1 MNTNNHHSL
10 CARVLRWPILAA
22 LLFFSI
28 GSTAPALAQGITS
41 KDRDRGRVMLTTIKN
56 DIKKE
61 YYDPAFH
68 GIDIE
73 ARFKQAEEKMNQ
85 AESLGQ
91 ILGIVA
97 QVLIEFDDSHLFFI
111 PPERVTSTEYG
122 WQMQAVGDRC
132 YVTAVKPGSDAE
144 AKSLKVGDQVF
155 SVDTFRPSR
164 DNLWKL
170 NYLYNVLRPQ
180 PGMRVTVASP
190 GGQQR
195 QVDVMAKTRVGK
207 RVYDLTRSGSGAD
220 RADRIRKAE
229 NEDYLNRQR
238 YVSFGDDLFIWKM
251 PQFDLDEAGVDNMM
265 DKARKHKA
273 LVLDLRRNPG
283 GYEVIL
289 QRMLSY
295 FLPEDEKIGDLK
307 RRKETKPLMVKSRGD
322 RAFKG
327 KLIVLVDSES
337 GSSAEIFARVIQLRK
352 LGTVI
357 GDRTAGAV
365 MRAKQWDYQLGVD
378 TVALYGASI
387 TDADVIMSDGK
398 SLEKVGVTPDELLLP
413 TAADLA
419 AGRDPVLA
427 RAAAIAGVKL
437 DPEKA
442 GTFFPIEWRK

>member
-1 MNTNNHHSL
+1 MNTSRHHSL
-10 CARVLRWPILAA
+10 CARVPMRPILVA
-22 LLFFSI
+22 LLFFSV
-28 GSTAPALAQGITS
+28 GGAAPALAQGITG
-41 KDRDRGRVMLTTIKN
+41 KDRDRGRVMLNTIKN

-68 GIDIE
+68 GIDVE

-122 WQMQAVGDRC
+122 WQMQAVGDKC

-144 AKSLKVGDQVF
+144 AKGLKVGDQVF
-155 SVDTFRPSR
+155 SVDTFRPTR

-180 PGMRVTVASP
+180 AGMRVTAASP

-195 QVDVMAKTRVGK
+195 QIDVMAKTRTGK
-207 RVYDLTRSGSGAD
+207 RVYDLVGLNASAD
-220 RADRIRKAE
+220 LSNLIRESE
-229 NEDYLNRQR
+229 NESRLYRQR
-238 YVSFGDDLFIWKM
+238 YVSVGDDLFIWKM
-251 PQFDLDEAGVDNMM
+251 PQFNLDEAGVDDMM

-295 FLPEDEKIGDLK
+295 FLTEDEKIGDLR
-307 RRKETKPLMVKSRGD
+307 RRKEVKPLMVKSRGD
-322 RAFKG
+322 RVFKG
-327 KLIVLVDSES
+327 KLVVLVDSES
-337 GSSAEIFARVIQLRK
+337 GSSAEIFARVIQLGR

-365 MRAKQWDYQLGVD
+365 MRAKQRGYQLGVD

-387 TDADVIMSDGK
+387 TDADVIMADGK
-398 SLEKVGVTPDELLLP
+398 SLEKAGVTPDELLLP
-413 TAADLA
+413 TGADLA
-419 AGRDPVLA
+419 AKLDPVLV

-442 GTFFPIEWRK
+442 GAFFPIEWRK